1 MAEPIPQKTRQQYM
15 RRALNLARKGLG
27 RSSPNPAVGAVVVAA
42 GRVVGQGFH
51 AKAGQPHAEVH
62 ALAAAGPAAKGADIY
77 VTLEPC
83 NHAGR
88 TPPCTK
94 AILEAGIARVFYGA
108 SDPNP
113 KATGGGDFLRAK
125 GLEVFGGVLGE
136 DCEHEHRFFLKH
148 VLSGRPYVVLK
159 TAATLDGKTA
169 AGGRPGGAITGPQ
182 SLRRVHRMRNWLDA
196 ICVGSG
202 TALADDPSLTC
213 RLRGGRNPL
222 RVIVDTSLRL
232 PPTAKVLDP
241 TASGGCLVACGPR
254 PPAARRRALERA
266 GAEVLTLPK
275 YQGGVDLAALLDELG
290 RRGLVSL
297 LLEGGADLAWG
308 FLSQGLVD
316 EVVYFYAP
324 KIIGGLTAPP
334 MVGGPGLPVM
344 DQAIRLSNTKMR
356 RLGDDF
362 MITAR
367 VDPGS

>member
-1 MAEPIPQKTRQQYM
+1 M
-15 RRALNLARKGLG
+15 RLALRLARKGLG

-42 GRVVGQGFH
+42 GKVVGRGFH
-51 AKAGQPHAEVH
+51 ALAGQPHAEVH
-62 ALAAAGPAAKGADIY
+62 ALAAAGPAARGADIY

-108 SDPNP
+108 ADPNP
-113 KATGGGDFLRAK
+113 KATGGGDYLRAQ
-125 GLEVFGGVLGE
+125 GLEVTGGVLAE
-136 DCEHEHRFFLKH
+136 ACEHEHRFFLKH

-169 AGGRPGGAITGPQ
+169 AAGRPGGAITGPQ
-182 SLRRVHRMRNWLDA
+182 SLRQVHRMRNWLDA

-222 RVIVDTSLRL
+222 RVIVDTGLKL

-241 TASGGCLVACGPR
+241 AAPGGCLVACGPR
-254 PPAARRRALERA
+254 PPAARRRALEKA
-266 GAEVLTLPK
+266 GAEVLALPK
-275 YQGGVDLAALLDELG
+275 YQGRVDLAALLDELG

-297 LLEGGADLAWG
+297 LLEGGAGLAWG
-308 FLSQGLVD
+308 FISRGLVD
-316 EVVYFYAP
+316 EIAYFFAP
-324 KIIGGLTAPP
+324 KLVGGLAAPP
-334 MVGGPGLPVM
+334 MIAGQGRPAL
-344 DQAIRLSNTKMR
+344 DRAIRLSGARVR
-356 RLGDDF
+356 RFGADF
-362 MITAR
+362 LITAR
-367 VDPGS
+367 VNPEDRNPS